1 MRNNWKIISGSLF
14 KLSAKFY
21 AKREMYVMFEAV
33 KFIAS
38 NNLSDKKYGSKKSS
52 VNSTTYPDSHRI
64 MEC

>member
-1 MRNNWKIISGSLF
+1 MRNNLKIISGSLF

-38 NNLSDKKYGSKKSS
+38 NNLSDKNMVQK
-52 VNSTTYPDSHRI
+52 NR
-64 MEC
+64 